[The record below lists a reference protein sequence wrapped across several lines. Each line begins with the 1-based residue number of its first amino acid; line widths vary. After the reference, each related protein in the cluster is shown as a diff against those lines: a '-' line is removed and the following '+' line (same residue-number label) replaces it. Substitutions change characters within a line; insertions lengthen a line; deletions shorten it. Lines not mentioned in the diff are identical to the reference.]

1 MRFRARVEAW
11 FAVDTLDE
19 AQAAADRMESAA
31 FEALRPIVI
40 PEPEHGGLSR
50 TELEPMDKDAL
61 AAFAADD
68 LGPGISSARFETGS
82 RDSTTPRQT
91 P

>member
-11 FAVDTLDE
+11 FEVDTLDE
-19 AQAAADRMESAA
+19 AQAAADIMESAA
-31 FEALRPIVI
+31 FDALGPIVI

-61 AAFAADD
+61 AALAADD
-68 LGPGISSARFETGS
+68 LGPGISSVRFESGS
-82 RDSTTPRQT
+82 RDSSSS
-91 P
+91 